1 MLNRERGT
9 AHVNL
14 YFFLVLLLLF
24 MGTLFFGYSQ
34 LQRADLAEADRV
46 AAASEAQT
54 AERDRLQ
61 YQHYAEAITGAVGL
75 EGEWTDTF
83 NYADIGDGSTPDPLQ
98 AHSNPTEVTARMSDL
113 ARRLGIPESQAASLP
128 QLIDQVLIEH
138 GRLTDSTAS
147 LESDRKQAQTDAATA
162 RTAFSE
168 ANATMKGE
176 FDALSASFTSSTESL
191 EQTVSDQE
199 STIES
204 QQDEIRQK
212 NDEIATLND
221 QHATAL
227 IALRKERDRFVGQLA
242 AVQSK
247 LRLINPPDQADGE
260 IITASAKTQLA
271 WVNLGRR
278 DMLQLGTQFRITDT
292 AGTLKG
298 YGRVTKTEQDRA
310 ELQLFDVVDSVRD
323 PILQGD
329 KLFNALYSP
338 NLKRDIALIGRFTY
352 PYSKSML
359 KIQLEE
365 LGNKV
370 HDKVQ
375 LGVDLVI
382 VGLQDPNEDGSG
394 LKPVDEIEGYQEAMA
409 FNIEVITVQ
418 QIRDLLR
425 LGSN

>member
-14 YFFLVLLLLF
+14 YFFLVLLMLF
-24 MGTLFFGYSQ
+24 MGTLFFAYSQ
-34 LQRADLAEADRV
+34 LQRADLAVADR
-46 AAASEAQT
+46 AAAIKVQQI
-54 AERDRLQ
+54 AERDTRQLSN
-61 YQHYAEAITGAVGL
+61 YAEAITAAVGL
-75 EGEWTDTF
+75 AGEWTDTF
-83 NYADIGDGSTPDPLQ
+83 NYTDIGDGSTPAPLQ
-98 AHSNPTEVTARMSDL
+98 GYSTPADVSSRMVKL
-113 ARRLGIPESQAASLP
+113 AVELSIPESQASSLA

-138 GRLTDSTAS
+138 DRLVDNVAS
-147 LESDRKQAQTDAATA
+147 LDSDRKQAQTDAATA
-162 RTAFSE
+162 RSTFSD
-168 ANATMKGE
+168 ANATMKSE
-176 FDALSASFTSSTESL
+176 FDALSSTFTSATESL

-199 STIES
+199 STIDS

-212 NDEIATLND
+212 NDEISTLNE
-221 QHATAL
+221 QHAAVL
-227 IALRKERDRFVGQLA
+227 ITLNKDRYRLFGQLA

-247 LRLINPPDQADGE
+247 LRLINPPDQSDGQV
-260 IITASAKTQLA
+260 ITASAKTQLA
-271 WVNLGRR
+271 WIDLGRR
-278 DMLQLGTQFRITDT
+278 DMLQVGTQFRITDPS
-292 AGTLKG
+292 GRLKG
-298 YGRVTKTEQDRA
+298 HGQVTKTEQDRA
-310 ELQLFDVVDSVRD
+310 ELRLFDVVDAVRD

-329 KLFNALYSP
+329 QLFNALYSP
-338 NLKRDIALIGRFTY
+338 NLKRDIALIGRFTF

-359 KIQLEE
+359 KVQLEE

-370 HDKVQ
+370 YDKVQ

-394 LKPVDEIEGYQEAMA
+394 LKPVDEIEGYQQAMA